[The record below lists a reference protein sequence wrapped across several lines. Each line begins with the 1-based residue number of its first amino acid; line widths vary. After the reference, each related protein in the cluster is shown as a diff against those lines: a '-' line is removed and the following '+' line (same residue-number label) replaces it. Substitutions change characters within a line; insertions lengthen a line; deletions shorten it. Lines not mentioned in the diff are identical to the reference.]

1 MTRTSNSPPP
11 NPYRRRKARS
21 AWPPGATTARGYGTP
36 HQRLRKVWAPK
47 VERGEVACWR
57 CGRTIHPGQPWD
69 LGHDDH
75 DRSITRGPEHR
86 RENRATAGR
95 RKRGWSRRRQS
106 EDW

>member
-1 MTRTSNSPPP
+1 MTRTIKLPPP
-11 NPYRRRKARS
+11 NPYRERKSRS
-21 AWPPGATTARGYGTP
+21 ARGNTTARGYGTP
-36 HQRLRKVWAPK
+36 HQRLRKSWVPR

-75 DRSITRGPEHR
+75 DRSITHGPEHR

-95 RKRGWSRRRQS
+95 RKRGFPGRRQS